1 MLEHTLC
8 TCSVSTIMGEYLS
21 LCLAVQSGDVEAVR
35 EIVGGEGDGRHENTN
50 VVNLRNDQGHTPLH
64 LACILGNM

>member
-1 MLEHTLC
+1 
-8 TCSVSTIMGEYLS
+8 MGIPCHYN
-21 LCLAVQSGDVEAVR
+21 LAACKVQSDVEAVHR
-35 EIVGGEGDGRHENTN
+35 LIMIVEIVGGEGDGRHENTN

>member
-1 MLEHTLC
+1 MIAILFRIF
-8 TCSVSTIMGEYLS
+8 VIVQQPLS

-35 EIVGGEGDGRHENTN
+35 EIVGEEGDG
-50 VVNLRNDQGHTPLH
+50 VNLRNDQGHTPLH

>member
-1 MLEHTLC
+1 M
-8 TCSVSTIMGEYLS
+8 
-21 LCLAVQSGDVEAVR
+21 QSGDVEAVR